1 MQKIKMLAEV
11 PDNLTGEM
19 YKVGQI
25 IDLGN
30 DRNKS
35 AVDRGFAEWVAEPKQ
50 TEKKEAKPQT
60 KKAEK

>member
-19 YKVGQI
+19 YAIGRVL
-25 IDLGN
+25 DLGA

-35 AVDRGFAEWVAEPKQ
+35 AVDRGLAEWVSEPKQ

-60 KKAEK
+60 RKAEK